1 MATCLGP
8 QSKQKNISA
17 EAARQV
23 RMSGKNRFPSVIC
36 SELPSCA
43 IAIISIC
50 RLLGSNGDFILS
62 DYKHASP
69 HNSGLPV
76 TWAQFPEALDVESA
90 LAIGLRHGKEECMKN
105 GRAILFALTI
115 FVLSAATELYTSDNA
130 GIEPSRD
137 SIIRIVTQI
146 KRADYEGDRPTLK
159 RLHDELT
166 PIPEDNKLAS
176 RVLYWRGFALWRR
189 AINGFN
195 ESPTPTDLEGDL
207 TQAVTDFK
215 NAIARDPAFIEPK
228 IGAGSSLG
236 YLMYLNKKDASRV
249 QELLQQ
255 SSPLLKEAMATA
267 PDNPRLLWV
276 LGPIRWSSPPERGGG
291 QDKAFEIY
299 NKGLEA
305 VRNQKHGVIDPL
317 EPSWGEPELLMSLAW
332 SNLNR
337 TTPDLKAADQYAQAA
352 LKLVPYWHYVRNI
365 LMQQIQAAQAKAAL
379 PGADSALA
387 QAQNQPNAKPL
398 QYFFVLLNRPANA
411 PQLSKEAGEKLQEE
425 HMANIRKMTAEHKL
439 VIAGPFMDDTVLR
452 GIFVFQAD
460 SAAQVQEW
468 ANSDPAVK
476 AGRLSAEVHGP
487 WLIELSA
494 IHNPSEPAGLE
505 QYTLVLMK
513 RGDHWNPNAPEFM
526 DVMKQHHAFVQ
537 RMTDQGS
544 LAIAGPLPFTD
555 QGELRGVAIFRVGA
569 EQTARL
575 TQDDP
580 IVKAGLLKAEVHPWG
595 TAKGVLA
602 PGQPM
607 Q

>member
-1 MATCLGP
+1 MGVTP
-8 QSKQKNISA
+8 IP
-17 EAARQV
+17 AR
-23 RMSGKNRFPSVIC
+23 K
-36 SELPSCA
+36 
-43 IAIISIC
+43 
-50 RLLGSNGDFILS
+50 
-62 DYKHASP
+62 
-69 HNSGLPV
+69 
-76 TWAQFPEALDVESA
+76 
-90 LAIGLRHGKEECMKN
+90 
-105 GRAILFALTI
+105 GRAFLFVLTI
-115 FVLSAATELYTSDNA
+115 FVLSVAATELYAA
-130 GIEPSRD
+130 GKNRVEPSRD

-146 KRADYEGDRPTLK
+146 QRADYEGDRPALK

-166 PIPEDNKLAS
+166 PIPGDNKLAS

-195 ESPTPTDLEGDL
+195 ESPTPEDLEEDL
-207 TQAVTDFK
+207 ALAVTDFK
-215 NAIARDPAFIEPK
+215 DAIARDPAFVEPK

-236 YLMYLNKKDASRV
+236 YLMYLHKKDPTRV

-255 SSPLLKEAMATA
+255 LSPLLKEAMAAA

-305 VRNQKHGVIDPL
+305 VRNQKRGMVDPL

-337 TTPDLKAADQYAQAA
+337 TTPDLNAAEQDAQAA
-352 LKLVPYWHYVRNI
+352 LKIVPYWHYVRDI
-365 LMQQIQAAQAKAAL
+365 LMPQIQAAQAKAAL
-379 PGADSALA
+379 PVAGSAFA
-387 QAQNQPNAKPL
+387 QTQNQPNAKAA

-425 HMANIRKMTAEHKL
+425 HMANIRKLGAEHKL

-468 ANSDPAVK
+468 ANRDPAIK

-487 WLIELSA
+487 WLIEPSA
-494 IHNPSEPAGLE
+494 IHDPAEPPGFE
-505 QYTLVLMK
+505 QYTVVLMK
-513 RGDHWNPNAPEFM
+513 RGDHWDPNAPEFM
-526 DVMKQHHAFVQ
+526 DVMKQHHAFVNQ
-537 RMTDQGS
+537 MTDQGN
-544 LAIAGPLPFTD
+544 LAIAGPFPFSD

-569 EQTARL
+569 EQTAKL

-580 IVKAGLLKAEVHPWG
+580 IVKAGLLKAEIHPWG
-595 TAKGVLA
+595 TGKGVLA
-602 PGQPM
+602 SGQPM

>member
-1 MATCLGP
+1 LVGNSYLG
-8 QSKQKNISA
+8 IT
-17 EAARQV
+17 
-23 RMSGKNRFPSVIC
+23 SGS
-36 SELPSCA
+36 
-43 IAIISIC
+43 
-50 RLLGSNGDFILS
+50 
-62 DYKHASP
+62 
-69 HNSGLPV
+69 PV
-76 TWAQFPEALDVESA
+76 TRAQSSEAVDVESA
-90 LAIGLRHGKEECMKN
+90 LAAALGHGKEECMSARN
-105 GRAILFALTI
+105 GRAFLIALTI
-115 FVLSAATELYTSDNA
+115 FVLSVAIELYPADKS
-130 GIEPSRD
+130 GLEPSHD

-146 KRADYEGDRPTLK
+146 QQADFEGDRPALK

-166 PIPEDNKLAS
+166 PIPGDNKLAS
-176 RVLYWRGFALWRR
+176 RSLYWRGFALWRR

-195 ESPTPTDLEGDL
+195 ETPTPKDLEEDL
-207 TQAVTDFK
+207 RQAVTDFK
-215 NAIARDPAFIEPK
+215 DAIARDPAFVEPK

-236 YLMYLNKKDASRV
+236 YLMYLHRKDPSVV
-249 QELLQQ
+249 QELFEQ

-305 VRNQKHGVIDPL
+305 VRNHKRDVVDRL

-337 TTPDLKAADQYAQAA
+337 TTPDLKAADQYAQSA
-352 LKLVPYWHYVRNI
+352 LKLVPYWHYVRDI
-365 LMQQIQAAQAKAAL
+365 LMPQIQAAQAKADL
-379 PGADSALA
+379 PVAASAVA
-387 QAQNQPNAKPL
+387 QTQNQPNAKPA
-398 QYFFVLLNRPANA
+398 QYFFVLLNRPTNA

-468 ANSDPAVK
+468 ANSDPAIR

-487 WLIELSA
+487 WLIEPSA
-494 IHNPSEPAGLE
+494 IHDPAEPPGFE
-505 QYTLVLMK
+505 QYTVVLMQ
-513 RGDHWNPNAPEFM
+513 RGNHWNPNAPEFM
-526 DVMKQHHAFVQ
+526 DVMKQHHAFLNQ
-537 RMTDQGS
+537 MTDQGN
-544 LAIAGPLPFTD
+544 LAIAGPFPFSE

-569 EQTARL
+569 EQTAKL

-580 IVKAGLLKAEVHPWG
+580 IVKAGLLKAEIHPWG
-595 TAKGVLA
+595 TGKGVLA
-602 PGQPM
+602 SGQPM

>member
-1 MATCLGP
+1 MSVRNGTAFLG
-8 QSKQKNISA
+8 
-17 EAARQV
+17 V
-23 RMSGKNRFPSVIC
+23 
-36 SELPSCA
+36 L
-43 IAIISIC
+43 
-50 RLLGSNGDFILS
+50 
-62 DYKHASP
+62 
-69 HNSGLPV
+69 
-76 TWAQFPEALDVESA
+76 
-90 LAIGLRHGKEECMKN
+90 IGL
-105 GRAILFALTI
+105 FA
-115 FVLSAATELYTSDNA
+115 LSAATELHPADETSL
-130 GIEPSRD
+130 ELSRD
-137 SIIRIVTQI
+137 SIIRIVTEIQ
-146 KRADYEGDRPTLK
+146 RADYEGDRPTLK

-195 ESPTPTDLEGDL
+195 ESPTPTDLEEDL
-207 TQAVTDFK
+207 TQAAADFK
-215 NAIARDPAFIEPK
+215 DAIARDPAFVEPK

-236 YLMYLNKKDASRV
+236 YRMFLHRKDPTV
-249 QELLQQ
+249 MQELLQQ

-305 VRNQKHGVIDPL
+305 VRNQKRGMVDPL

-337 TTPDLKAADQYAQAA
+337 TTPDLNAAEQDAQAA
-352 LKLVPYWHYVRNI
+352 LKIVPYWHYVRDI
-365 LMQQIQAAQAKAAL
+365 LMPQIQAAQAKAAL
-379 PGADSALA
+379 PVAGSAFA
-387 QAQNQPNAKPL
+387 QTQNQPNAKAA

-425 HMANIRKMTAEHKL
+425 HMANIRKLGAEHKL

-468 ANSDPAVK
+468 ANRDPAIK

-487 WLIELSA
+487 WLIEPSA
-494 IHNPSEPAGLE
+494 IHDPAEPPGFE
-505 QYTLVLMK
+505 QYTVVLMK
-513 RGDHWNPNAPEFM
+513 RGDHWDPNAPEFM
-526 DVMKQHHAFVQ
+526 DVMKQHHAFVNQ
-537 RMTDQGS
+537 MTDQGN
-544 LAIAGPLPFTD
+544 LAIAGPFPFSD

-569 EQTARL
+569 EQTAKL

-580 IVKAGLLKAEVHPWG
+580 IVKAGLLKAEIHPWG
-595 TAKGVLA
+595 TGKGVLA
-602 PGQPM
+602 SGRPM